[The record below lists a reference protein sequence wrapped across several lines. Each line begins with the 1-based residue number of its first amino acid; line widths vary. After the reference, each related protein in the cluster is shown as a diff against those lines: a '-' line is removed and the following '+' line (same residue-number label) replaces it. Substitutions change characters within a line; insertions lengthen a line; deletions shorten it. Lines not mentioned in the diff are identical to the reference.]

1 MAQERS
7 GIVVGLNKG
16 HKTTP
21 LNTPK
26 TRVSRTKGQSSRRTA
41 FVRDIAREVVGLA
54 PYERRIIELL
64 RNTQD
69 KRARK
74 LAKKRV
80 RSIRHHALNLADIAG
95 AALVLVGYSRKAE
108 GTWGN
113 LGIIVWNRKA
123 NARLQLGTFGRG
135 KRKVEDMQRVIAESR
150 RVTGH

>member
-26 TRVSRTKGQSSRRTA
+26 TRISRSKGKASRRTA

-54 PYERRIIELL
+54 PYERRVIELL
-64 RNTQD
+64 RNAQD

-74 LAKKRV
+74 LAKKR
-80 RSIRHHALNLADIAG
+80 
-95 AALVLVGYSRKAE
+95 
-108 GTWGN
+108 
-113 LGIIVWNRKA
+113 
-123 NARLQLGTFGRG
+123 LGTFTRG
-135 KRKVEDMQRVIAESR
+135 KRKVEDMQRVIAEAR
-150 RVTGH
+150 RVGAH

>member
-21 LNTPK
+21 FQTPK
-26 TRVSRTKGQSSRRTA
+26 NRISRTKGQSSRRTA
-41 FVRDIAREVVGLA
+41 FVREIAREVVGLA

-74 LAKKRV
+74 LAKKR
-80 RSIRHHALNLADIAG
+80 
-95 AALVLVGYSRKAE
+95 
-108 GTWGN
+108 
-113 LGIIVWNRKA
+113 
-123 NARLQLGTFGRG
+123 LGTFSRG
-135 KRKVEDMQRVIAESR
+135 KAKVEDMQRVIAEAR
-150 RVTGH
+150 RTGAH

>member
-41 FVRDIAREVVGLA
+41 FVREIAREVVGLA

-80 RSIRHHALNLADIAG
+80 RFALSSDLWFERRGVCGQFALFRSASRFGLRSFDYASTISLDIDC
-95 AALVLVGYSRKAE
+95 S
-108 GTWGN
+108 T
-113 LGIIVWNRKA
+113 
-123 NARLQLGTFGRG
+123 
-135 KRKVEDMQRVIAESR
+135 
-150 RVTGH
+150 

>member
-7 GIVVGLNKG
+7 GIAAGLNKG

-26 TRVSRTKGQSSRRTA
+26 NRISRTKGRSTRRTS
-41 FVRDIAREVVGLA
+41 FVRDIVREVAGLA

-74 LAKKRV
+74 LAKKR
-80 RSIRHHALNLADIAG
+80 
-95 AALVLVGYSRKAE
+95 
-108 GTWGN
+108 
-113 LGIIVWNRKA
+113 
-123 NARLQLGTFGRG
+123 LGTFTRG
-135 KRKVEDMQRVIAESR
+135 KRKVEDMQGVIAEAR
-150 RVTGH
+150 RVGAH